1 MVMLSRHV
9 VLLSGKVQ
17 RGGFRSFVK
26 KQALL
31 HGITGYAENLPTGE
45 VLLVLE
51 GEEGE
56 IEKLLEKVER
66 EAPAFIEVEEIQKRR
81 ENYRG
86 SFSDFER
93 KGEDVLEGLES
104 SGTRKLLLRL
114 VSYAKSSDEKLE
126 RGIEILGT
134 IKSQQDEMLEKQDR
148 MLEKQDEMLEKQD
161 RMLEKQ
167 EEHIEVTRR
176 IAEKQDE
183 MLEKQDRMLEKQE
196 EHIEVTKKGF
206 ESVSEELKGYKELH
220 EEIRELREEFARLK
234 EALREAGIPLT

>member
-1 MVMLSRHV
+1 MLSRHV

-206 ESVSEELKGYKELH
+206 ESVSEELKGYRELH
-220 EEIRELREEFARLK
+220 EEIRELREEFAKLK

>member
-1 MVMLSRHV
+1 MLSRHV

-51 GEEGE
+51 GEEEE
-56 IEKLLEKVER
+56 IKKLLEKVEA
-66 EAPAFIEVEEIQKRR
+66 EAPAFIELGKIQKRR

-114 VSYAKSSDEKLE
+114 VSYAKS
-126 RGIEILGT
+126 
-134 IKSQQDEMLEKQDR
+134 
-148 MLEKQDEMLEKQD
+148 
-161 RMLEKQ
+161 
-167 EEHIEVTRR
+167 
-176 IAEKQDE
+176 
-183 MLEKQDRMLEKQE
+183 
-196 EHIEVTKKGF
+196 
-206 ESVSEELKGYKELH
+206 
-220 EEIRELREEFARLK
+220 
-234 EALREAGIPLT
+234 

>member
-1 MVMLSRHV
+1 MLSRHV

-134 IKSQQDEMLEKQDR
+134 IKSQQDEMLEKQN
-148 MLEKQDEMLEKQD
+148 
-161 RMLEKQ
+161 
-167 EEHIEVTRR
+167 
-176 IAEKQDE
+176 
-183 MLEKQDRMLEKQE
+183 RMLEKQE

-206 ESVSEELKGYKELH
+206 ESVSEELKGYRELH

>member
-1 MVMLSRHV
+1 MLSRHV

-51 GEEGE
+51 GEEEE

-81 ENYRG
+81 ESYRG

-104 SGTRKLLLRL
+104 SGTRELLLRL

-134 IKSQQDEMLEKQDR
+134 IKSQ
-148 MLEKQDEMLEKQD
+148 QDEMLEKQD

-206 ESVSEELKGYKELH
+206 ESVSEELKGYRELH